1 MLISSALQFLSF
13 LTKLVLTKQMFS
25 ENIPCT
31 ERTHWRFINILKLSF
46 ACTSVYHVCSA
57 LRGQKE
63 AINVLELELQCDQQH
78 DAKN

>member
-1 MLISSALQFLSF
+1 MYRKNTLEIYKHFKVEFCLY
-13 LTKLVLTKQMFS
+13 M
-25 ENIPCT
+25 
-31 ERTHWRFINILKLSF
+31 
-46 ACTSVYHVCSA
+46 SVYHVCSA